1 MTPIDS
7 INETLT
13 YLLTGYHANWEM
25 HHLHHVCI
33 SGGKDGIYVGGE
45 DNTNDWIHKVSNAV
59 SIQAWNKDGGRGSM
73 DALRLNFSNYG
84 DFANHTYVKGNSLL
98 VACHRQ
104 LPDLLYPSMWISKL
118 GSIYELARMYTNA
131 TADPAFLSSFN
142 ENPPQSFDNMIMHQ
156 CADPAVTNW
165 EWGKAVLAIALAQA
179 IDSKMFR
186 GQDDPNPT
194 VISGYF
200 YNERVEELVC
210 FEDLYVSLRAN
221 IWLQGADEI
230 VSFRK
235 RAAAIIG
242 EPAEVLKSNENPI
255 VVRDK
260 PDILQGISQSY
271 CTSDGT
277 KTKARI
283 KIYQR
288 SAGRR
293 FTNLEEVK
301 KLAQSYS
308 SIPVEVVSAN
318 TSTSVADL
326 IQLFNSFDILISP
339 EGGHLTSGI
348 FTVNPGNKAIV
359 EVSSAVFEL
368 LYYKNY
374 QLRLGFLTYIL
385 SDGHFTPAPECPW
398 KSNAD
403 FERECTLD
411 SKAVVG
417 KIPQSYYKCKIKSQ
431 RDIKT
436 FRSCDTA
443 VNLEKLAKSLEQMYS
458 VVCPANGAPQG
469 SPQVA
474 QVGLNASST
483 SSSNSSSAS
492 PPAAAAAA
500 APAAVNNV
508 TKADEKKPEVNNSTA
523 IPGTPGTSIN
533 ATNSTGAR

>member
-1 MTPIDS
+1 MTCV
-7 INETLT
+7 
-13 YLLTGYHANWEM
+13 GYHANWEL
-25 HHLHHVCI
+25 HHLHHVCL

-45 DNTNDWIHKVSNAV
+45 DYTNDWIHKISSAV

-73 DALRLNFSNYG
+73 DAMKLNFSNYG
-84 DFANHTYVKGNSLL
+84 DFANHTYVKGNSMLI
-98 VACHRQ
+98 ACHRQ

-118 GSIYELARMYTNA
+118 GSVYELARMYANA
-131 TADPAFLSSFN
+131 SSDPGFNNTFN
-142 ENPPQSFDNMIMHQ
+142 EKPPMSFDNMIMHQ

-230 VSFRK
+230 LSFRK
-235 RAAAIIG
+235 RAAEIVG
-242 EPAEVLKSNENPI
+242 EPAEVLKKDENPI
-255 VVRDK
+255 IVRDK

-271 CTSDGT
+271 CTTDGT
-277 KTKARI
+277 KSKARI

-293 FTNLEEVK
+293 FNNLEEVK
-301 KLAQSYS
+301 KLVQTYS
-308 SIPVEVVSAN
+308 SVPVEVVTAN

-326 IQLFNSFDILISP
+326 IQLFNSFDILVSP

-348 FTVNPGNKAIV
+348 FTLNPGNKAIV

-403 FERECTLD
+403 FERECILD

-417 KIPQSYYKCKIKSQ
+417 KLPQSYYKCKIKNQ
-431 RDIKT
+431 KDIKT
-436 FRSCDTA
+436 FRSCDTQ
-443 VNLEKLAKSLEQMYS
+443 VNLEKLGKSLEQMYS
-458 VVCPANGAPQG
+458 VVCPAGGTPAG
-469 SPQVA
+469 SEKLA
-474 QVGLNASST
+474 QVGVKTLDAHLDTNST
-483 SSSNSSSAS
+483 SSSNSTSTT
-492 PPAAAAAA
+492 PAAAAPSTNTTST
-500 APAAVNNV
+500 PASSTKTNNT
-508 TKADEKKPEVNNSTA
+508 TKSDDKKPVEVTNSSSSGTA
-523 IPGTPGTSIN
+523 T
-533 ATNSTGAR
+533 TNSTNSTR